1 MPKGR
6 RLPHAPSDQECRR
19 LISAVRHP
27 VHRACLALIYACG
40 LRSQEAVCIQPSQI
54 DGQQGTLRL
63 IGKGNKERQVP
74 LPLPILNLLRQAWT
88 THRNRQWVFATSAE
102 GKHLCVRTLRRTFRA
117 ACAELG
123 LSGLKPHSLRHA
135 FATRLLERG
144 IDLRIVQIL
153 LGHSSIHTT
162 EIYTHLT
169 EPLRQKLRDELNKLM
184 GGLG

>member
-1 MPKGR
+1 MPQT
-6 RLPHAPSDQECRR
+6 PTDQECRQ

-27 VHRACLALIYACG
+27 VCRACLALIYACG
-40 LRSQEAVCIQPSQI
+40 LRIGEAVSVQPSQI
-54 DGQQGTLRL
+54 DAKQGTLRI
-63 IGKGNKERQVP
+63 IGKGNKERQLP
-74 LPLPILNLLRQAWT
+74 LPLPILNAVRRAWM
-88 THRNRQWVFATSAE
+88 THRNRRWVFATTGDGEYLSS
-102 GKHLCVRTLRRTFRA
+102 RTLRKTFHA
-117 ACAELG
+117 ACSEV
-123 LSGLKPHSLRHA
+123 GLKGLTPHSLRHA

-144 IDLRIVQIL
+144 IELRIVQIL